1 VDRLDQD
8 WSDNN
13 ACKNGGVDEKHEVCL
28 PSGPAQKVS
37 DILTSIRKEVASRE
51 VEVTVPV

>member
-1 VDRLDQD
+1 MDRLDQD

-37 DILTSIRKEVASRE
+37 DILSSIRKEVASRE